1 MAIST
6 ADFRTL
12 NRCLDDAIAGA
23 VTTYGREREQ
33 TSLDGHTERGNQR
46 VGFLA
51 HELRNLVNTATIAF
65 EVLKTGNVGVT
76 GSTAGVLDRSLGNLR
91 GLIAH
96 SLAEVRLSAGI
107 STSERID
114 VAQLVGDL
122 TGAATLEAGIR
133 RMTLVVP
140 PMAEG
145 IAVDGDQQVLSAVV
159 FNLLQ
164 NAFKFSPPDTTVI
177 LRAGANAER
186 VLIEVEDECGGLPGG
201 DPNDLFRPFE
211 QRGENRTGVGLGLA
225 FCRWGAEA
233 SNGRVYA
240 RNLPAKGCVFTVD
253 LPRSLPQ

>member
-1 MAIST
+1 MIST

-33 TSLDGHTERGNQR
+33 TSLDGHTDRENQR

-76 GSTAGVLDRSLGNLR
+76 GSTAGVLDRSLANLR
-91 GLIAH
+91 GLIAQ
-96 SLAEVRLSAGI
+96 SLAEVRHTAGI
-107 STSERID
+107 TTHARIG
-114 VAQLVGDL
+114 VAQLIGDL
-122 TGAATLEAGIR
+122 MDAATLEARIR

-140 PMAEG
+140 PMEEG
-145 IAVDGDQQVLSAVV
+145 IAVDCDQQVLSAAI

-164 NAFKFSPPDTTVI
+164 NAFKFSPPDSTVI
-177 LRAGANAER
+177 LRAGANVDR

-201 DPNDLFRPFE
+201 DPSELFRPFE
-211 QRGENRTGVGLGLA
+211 QRGKDRTGFGLGLA
-225 FCRWGAEA
+225 FCRWGAAA
-233 SNGRVYA
+233 SNGRINA
-240 RNLPAKGCVFTVD
+240 RSLPGKGCVFTVD
-253 LPRSLPQ
+253 LPRSLTS